1 MGEEKEVEPRIEIGP
16 VCPPIKP
23 WFFPKDE
30 FSKPY
35 ELENED
41 GEGEHTAQPS

>member
-1 MGEEKEVEPRIEIGP
+1 MDENTEPRIEIGS
-16 VCPPIKP
+16 VCPPIKS

-30 FSKPY
+30 SLKPY

-41 GEGEHTAQPS
+41 GEGEHPPQPS